1 MLTSIAFERSSRSL
15 THSRKKV
22 ILSGMRPTG
31 KLHLGHLVGALENWV
46 SLQGEYQNYHLVADY
61 HALTTDPDTSTIYQ
75 NSQDMV
81 IDWLAAGIDPA
92 MSPVFRQSRV
102 KEHTELHLL
111 FSMLITTARLER
123 NPSLKEQVRD
133 LELETVAYGHL
144 GYPVLQAA
152 DILMYKGEVVPVG
165 EDQLPHIEITREIAR
180 RFNTQYRTVFPEP
193 EGKVTR
199 FARLPGLDGR
209 KMSKSL
215 GNAILLSDDEATI
228 SKKMRTAVTDPQ
240 KVRKNDPGRPDICLV
255 FAYHNKFNQ
264 PEVADIRQGC
274 ESGQLGCVDCKVR
287 CAARVND
294 AIAPMREKRMYYES
308 HPGEVQRILKEGE
321 EQARAIA
328 HRTMEE
334 VHQAMGLG

>member
-1 MLTSIAFERSSRSL
+1 
-15 THSRKKV
+15 
-22 ILSGMRPTG
+22 MRPTG

-61 HALTTDPDTSTIYQ
+61 HALTTDPDTSSIHQ
-75 NSQDMV
+75 NSVDMV
-81 IDWLAAGIDPA
+81 TDWLAAGIDPA
-92 MSPVFRQSRV
+92 ISPIFRQSQI
-102 KEHTELHLL
+102 KEHTELHLI

-133 LELETVAYGHL
+133 LELETVVYGHL

-152 DILMYKGEVVPVG
+152 DILIYKGEVVPVG

-180 RFNTQYRTVFPEP
+180 RFNTQYHPVFPEP
-193 EGKVTR
+193 EGKVTK

-215 GNAILLSDDEATI
+215 GNAILLSDDAASI
-228 SKKMRTAVTDPQ
+228 SAKMRTAVTDPQ

-255 FAYHNKFNQ
+255 FAYHTKFNQ
-264 PEVADIRQGC
+264 AEVGEIRQGC

-287 CAARVND
+287 CAGRVNE
-294 AIAPMREKRMYYES
+294 AVAPLRGRRSYYES
-308 HPGEVQRILKEGE
+308 RPDEVRNILEEGE
-321 EQARAIA
+321 KRARTVAQQ
-328 HRTMEE
+328 TMHE